1 MDKELNLEVP
11 RNASMHD
18 AHTTAA
24 TSTNDYSEN
33 DDLGVANAT
42 HSDSDSPIFEKHP
55 SAEVDPANQRSD
67 TGRPATDEEIKSLRH
82 VTDRIPLRVWLVAVI
97 AAAERFTYW
106 STQVTWQN
114 FIQYGPDDE
123 IPGVLGLGQ
132 TTGVTINNAFNVV
145 VYLLPILMG
154 PIADGRL
161 GRYRTL
167 QICSAFYLVGMG
179 ILLACSTP
187 AAVEAGAA
195 LPGFIVS
202 LVLTG
207 IGLGG
212 VQTVTTPLIADQYDE
227 KVARITYTRSG
238 KRVVIDRDMTIH
250 YVYSIYYWMANAAS
264 LGMIPTSLMEK
275 YVSFWSAYTLT
286 TGVLLI
292 SILILWIGKPYFVLH
307 PPCGTIM
314 PQAFRVLYIAA
325 TSGFKLDRALPEH
338 QLERGSQ
345 VPWDADFVKDI
356 RSGLMAIKVCL
367 AWPILRLCVGL
378 ISSLSIAQ
386 AGQMQTVGIP
396 NDLLMA
402 SNSIALVLIG
412 LVVEN
417 WLYPFLQ
424 RQHIDFLEMGRITV
438 GLFFMAVS
446 MAYGTVVQA
455 LIYNAGPCYNRPLEC
470 LGVDGRKVTDPNAVN
485 VLVQLPLYIL
495 VAVSEVFAFVTGS
508 AYAYKKAP
516 QNMKSVLQ
524 SFYAAMSGVG
534 YLLAVAVSP
543 TAKNPDLVVL
553 WASVSGVMGLTTV
566 IFWLCFRHYDKQE
579 KLEKNK

>member
-1 MDKELNLEVP
+1 
-11 RNASMHD
+11 
-18 AHTTAA
+18 
-24 TSTNDYSEN
+24 
-33 DDLGVANAT
+33 
-42 HSDSDSPIFEKHP
+42 
-55 SAEVDPANQRSD
+55 
-67 TGRPATDEEIKSLRH
+67 
-82 VTDRIPLRVWLVAVI
+82 
-97 AAAERFTYW
+97 
-106 STQVTWQN
+106 
-114 FIQYGPDDE
+114 
-123 IPGVLGLGQ
+123 
-132 TTGVTINNAFNVV
+132 
-145 VYLLPILMG
+145 
-154 PIADGRL
+154 
-161 GRYRTL
+161 
-167 QICSAFYLVGMG
+167 
-179 ILLACSTP
+179 
-187 AAVEAGAA
+187 
-195 LPGFIVS
+195 
-202 LVLTG
+202 
-207 IGLGG
+207 
-212 VQTVTTPLIADQYDE
+212 
-227 KVARITYTRSG
+227 
-238 KRVVIDRDMTIH
+238 
-250 YVYSIYYWMANAAS
+250 
-264 LGMIPTSLMEK
+264 
-275 YVSFWSAYTLT
+275 
-286 TGVLLI
+286 
-292 SILILWIGKPYFVLH
+292 
-307 PPCGTIM
+307 
-314 PQAFRVLYIAA
+314 
-325 TSGFKLDRALPEH
+325 
-338 QLERGSQ
+338 
-345 VPWDADFVKDI
+345 
-356 RSGLMAIKVCL
+356 
-367 AWPILRLCVGL
+367 
-378 ISSLSIAQ
+378 
-386 AGQMQTVGIP
+386 MQTVGIP

-424 RQHIDFLEMGRITV
+424 KQHIDFLEMGRITV

>member
-1 MDKELNLEVP
+1 MDKVLNLEVP
-11 RNASMHD
+11 SNASMHD

-67 TGRPATDEEIKSLRH
+67 AGRPATDEEIKSLRH

-187 AAVEAGAA
+187 AAVKAGAA

-238 KRVVIDRDMTIH
+238 ERVVIDRDMTIH

-292 SILILWIGKPYFVLH
+292 SILILWIGKPYFGKPVPATLEQ
-307 PPCGTIM
+307 GIVTLEKYKRSLQTIFPSSPSTM
-314 PQAFRVLYIAA
+314 RNHHASGVSGALY
-325 TSGFKLDRALPEH
+325 RCH
-338 QLERGSQ
+338 
-345 VPWDADFVKDI
+345 I
-356 RSGLMAIKVCL
+356 R
-367 AWPILRLCVGL
+367 
-378 ISSLSIAQ
+378 
-386 AGQMQTVGIP
+386 
-396 NDLLMA
+396 
-402 SNSIALVLIG
+402 
-412 LVVEN
+412 
-417 WLYPFLQ
+417 
-424 RQHIDFLEMGRITV
+424 
-438 GLFFMAVS
+438 
-446 MAYGTVVQA
+446 VQA
-455 LIYNAGPCYNRPLEC
+455 
-470 LGVDGRKVTDPNAVN
+470 
-485 VLVQLPLYIL
+485 
-495 VAVSEVFAFVTGS
+495 
-508 AYAYKKAP
+508 
-516 QNMKSVLQ
+516 
-524 SFYAAMSGVG
+524 
-534 YLLAVAVSP
+534 
-543 TAKNPDLVVL
+543 
-553 WASVSGVMGLTTV
+553 
-566 IFWLCFRHYDKQE
+566 
-579 KLEKNK
+579 